1 LNKRVYLILMTVSL
15 VAMVM
20 ASCVPIT
27 SVPAPVPPTAAPAE
41 ATAVA
46 TPPPAAEA
54 LATPAA
60 AAPEVPATPDTR
72 PAVPAP
78 PADKSRPL
86 AKLST
91 AERSNRFSGPA
102 PTSTIS
108 DTIYVA
114 TIKTSKGDI
123 VAELYQDTPESVN
136 NFVTLAED
144 GYYDGLT
151 FHRVEPNFVIQG
163 GDPVGDGSGGPGYT
177 IPAEIKHNH
186 PRGALAWART
196 SDQVNPERRSSGSQF
211 YITLD
216 ATPFLDGAYTSF
228 GYVVDGMDIADKIAV
243 GDKINSI
250 EISQTAASRLPA
262 PTPTAEPKAPTQ
274 QSGRPLAELPAAQRE
289 KAFNKPPA
297 TVIDPSKTYQATVK
311 SEKGDIVID
320 LDAKG
325 APVTVNNFVLL
336 SNLGFFDDM
345 PVAYVQPESYVVM
358 GSPANRPDSDVG
370 YTLDPEVSPSGSKIL
385 TGTVSMYPV
394 FNQTDNSVKASGSQF
409 FISFALAPE
418 NQTPLSTFGTVS
430 SGLDIASKLTLSD
443 TVKSIIITEK

>member
-1 LNKRVYLILMTVSL
+1 LNKRAYLVLMTVSL
-15 VAMVM
+15 LAMVM

-27 SVPAPVPPTAAPAE
+27 SVPTAVPPTAAPAA

-46 TPPPAAEA
+46 TLPSAPQG
-54 LATPAA
+54 LTTPAA
-60 AAPEVPATPDTR
+60 AVTPDSR

-91 AERSNRFSGPA
+91 TERANRFSGPA
-102 PTSTIS
+102 PMSTIS
-108 DTIYVA
+108 DTVYVA
-114 TIKTSKGDI
+114 TIVTSKGNI

-136 NFVTLAED
+136 NFVTLAEN

-177 IPAEIKHNH
+177 IPAEIEHTH

-211 YITLD
+211 YVTLD

-228 GYVVDGMDIADKIAV
+228 GYVMEGMDVADKITV
-243 GDKINSI
+243 GDKIERI
-250 EISQTAASRLPA
+250 DITQTTSSKLPT
-262 PTPTAEPKAPTQ
+262 PTPTAEPKAPTM
-274 QSGRPLAELPAAQRE
+274 QSGRPMAALPSEQRE
-289 KAFNKPPA
+289 KAFNRPPA
-297 TVIDPSKTYQATVK
+297 IVIDPSKTYQATVS

-325 APVTVNNFVLL
+325 APNTVNNFVLL
-336 SNLGFFDDM
+336 SNLGFYDNM

-370 YTLDPEVSPSGSKIL
+370 YTLDPEASPSGSKIM

-394 FNQTDNSVKASGSQF
+394 FNQTDNQVKASGSQF
-409 FISFALAPE
+409 FVSFALAPD
-418 NQTPLSTFGTVS
+418 NQTPLSTFGTVA

-443 TVKSIIITEK
+443 TIKTITITEK

>member
-1 LNKRVYLILMTVSL
+1 MNKRAYLVLMTVSL

-27 SVPAPVPPTAAPAE
+27 SAPTAVPPTAAPAP
-41 ATAVA
+41 ATAAA
-46 TPPPAAEA
+46 TLPPAAA
-54 LATPAA
+54 QAPATPSA
-60 AAPEVPATPDTR
+60 PATPDTR
-72 PAVPAP
+72 PTVPAP
-78 PADKSRPL
+78 PADNSRPL

-102 PTSTIS
+102 PMSTIS

-123 VAELYQDTPESVN
+123 VAELYQDAPESVN
-136 NFVTLAED
+136 NFVTLAKN
-144 GYYDGLT
+144 GYFDGLT

-177 IPAEIKHNH
+177 IPAEIKHTH

-228 GYVVDGMDIADKIAV
+228 GYVVEGMDIADKIAV

-250 EISQTAASRLPA
+250 EISETKTSRLPA
-262 PTPTAEPKAPTQ
+262 PTPTAEPKAPTM
-274 QSGRPLAELPAAQRE
+274 QSGRPLAELPAAKRE
-289 KAFNKPPA
+289 KAFNQPPA

-311 SEKGDIVID
+311 SDKGDIVID

-325 APVTVNNFVLL
+325 APKTVNNFVLL
-336 SNLGFFDDM
+336 SDLGFYDNM

-370 YTLDPEVSPSGSKIL
+370 YTLDPEATPSGSKIV

-418 NQTPLSTFGTVS
+418 NQTPLSNFGIVS

-443 TVKSIIITEK
+443 TIKSITITVK